1 VPTRTRRRRSA
12 AGAFAVATAVIAALL
27 SGCAREKPEIH
38 EVRLAAERYVD
49 ALAHKDL
56 QQIRARSTCVVAYQ
70 WLTGGNV
77 LQIGDAHHVTV
88 GALDSL
94 VHAAGEA
101 HRGVDSAWVVAPDS
115 IQDELFKRALTIGR
129 LEFVY
134 RSALRALALSR
145 PDSLLG
151 SDATLETRTLRMR
164 VRYAGE
170 AVGPHPLDK
179 ELLLRLIRA
188 PGGQW
193 IAFSFYSKEDDPH
206 PERV

>member
-1 VPTRTRRRRSA
+1 MPTRTEHRR
-12 AGAFAVATAVIAALL
+12 AVAAVAAFLALL
-27 SGCAREKPEIH
+27 AGCARETPDVH

-70 WLTGGNV
+70 SLQGGNV
-77 LQIGDAHHVTV
+77 LQIGDLHHVTV
-88 GALDSL
+88 GVIDSL

-101 HRGVDSAWVVAPDS
+101 HRSADSAWVVAPDS
-115 IQDELFKRALTIGR
+115 IRDQLSKRAMTIGK
-129 LEFVY
+129 LHFVY

-151 SDATLETRTLRMR
+151 SGAVLDTRTVRMR

-170 AVGPHPLDK
+170 NVGPRAIDK
-179 ELLLRLIRA
+179 ELLMRLVRA

-193 IAFSFYSKEDDPH
+193 IAFSFYSKEDDPR

>member
-1 VPTRTRRRRSA
+1 M
-12 AGAFAVATAVIAALL
+12 AALV
-27 SGCAREKPEIH
+27 GCAREAPDVH
-38 EVRLAAERYVD
+38 EARLAAERYID

-70 WLTGGNV
+70 SLQGGNV
-77 LQIGDAHHVTV
+77 LQIGDVHHVTV
-88 GALDSL
+88 ATIDSL

-101 HRGVDSAWVVAPDS
+101 HRSADSAWVVAPDS
-115 IQDELFKRALTIGR
+115 IRDQLSKRAMAIGK
-129 LEFVY
+129 LHFVY

-145 PDSLLG
+145 ADSLIG
-151 SDATLETRTLRMR
+151 SNTVLDTRTLRVRM
-164 VRYAGE
+164 RYAGE
-170 AVGPHPLDK
+170 DVGPRAIDK

-193 IAFSFYSKEDDPH
+193 IAFSFYSKEDDPR

>member
-1 VPTRTRRRRSA
+1 VPTRTDRRRTLVA
-12 AGAFAVATAVIAALL
+12 AAAALAALL
-27 SGCAREKPEIH
+27 AGCARETPDVH

-70 WLTGGNV
+70 SLKGGNV
-77 LQIGDAHHVTV
+77 LQIGDPHHVTV
-88 GALDSL
+88 GVIDSL

-101 HRGVDSAWVVAPDS
+101 HRGADSAWVVAPDS
-115 IQDELFKRALTIGR
+115 IRDQLSKHAMTIAK
-129 LEFVY
+129 LHFVY
-134 RSALRALALSR
+134 RSALRALTLSR

-151 SDATLETRTLRMR
+151 SDAVLETRTVRVR

-170 AVGPHPLDK
+170 AVGPRAVDK
-179 ELLLRLIRA
+179 EILLRLVRA
-188 PGGQW
+188 PRGQW
-193 IAFSFYSKEDDPH
+193 IAFSFYSKEDDPR

>member
-1 VPTRTRRRRSA
+1 MPTRTDRRHIA
-12 AGAFAVATAVIAALL
+12 ASLLAAAVALL
-27 SGCAREKPEIH
+27 AGCAREAPDVH
-38 EVRLAAERYVD
+38 EVRLAAERFVD

-56 QQIRARSTCVVAYQ
+56 QQIRARSTCVVSYQ
-70 WLTGGNV
+70 SLKGGNI

-88 GALDSL
+88 GAIDSL

-101 HRGVDSAWVVAPDS
+101 HRGADSAWVVAPDS
-115 IQDELFKRALTIGR
+115 IRDQLSNQAMRIGK
-129 LEFVY
+129 LHFVY
-134 RSALRALALSR
+134 RSAIRALALSR

-151 SDATLETRTLRMR
+151 SNAVLDTRTVRMR

-170 AVGPHPLDK
+170 NVGPKAVDK
-179 ELLLRLIRA
+179 EVLLRLIRA

-193 IAFSFYSKEDDPH
+193 IAFSFYSKEDDPR